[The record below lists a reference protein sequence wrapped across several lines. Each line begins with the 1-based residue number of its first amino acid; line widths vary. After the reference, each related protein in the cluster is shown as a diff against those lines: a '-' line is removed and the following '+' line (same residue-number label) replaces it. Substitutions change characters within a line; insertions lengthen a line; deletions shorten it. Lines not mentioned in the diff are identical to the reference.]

1 MDGHVAVFSR
11 REALEFGWQ
20 RTLANA
26 KPLLA
31 LGLVNAVLAMVSRG
45 LTEGRGTLLAS
56 LVVQVAQAAVGMAF
70 LRVLLKLHDGQ
81 PIDLRRVSQL
91 LQGFATYLLTSLLL
105 GLLIALGFVLLIVPG
120 VWWALRYGFAP
131 MLVVD
136 RGLEPAQAFR
146 ESRRLTEGV
155 KGELLAFAAL
165 ACGVNLLG
173 ALAHRAHYRAGRGL
187 HSAPAAGSSGGCTFA
202 RPDEWGFVAPAGA
215 CSLNKAHW
223 KEGKVRT

>member
-173 ALAHRAHYRAGRGL
+173 ALALGVGVLLTVPTTGLAAVFILRRLQARAVAAPSLDQTSGGSL
-187 HSAPAAGSSGGCTFA
+187 PPLAPA
-202 RPDEWGFVAPAGA
+202 
-215 CSLNKAHW
+215 H
-223 KEGKVRT
+223 